1 MLNYKITK
9 YQEGGSMFFR
19 KRALREQMDHF
30 LIIGLGN
37 PGREYAHTR
46 HNIGFFVI
54 DQLAERWN
62 TRVGKYKYKSL
73 MGEHHEE
80 NYKAVLVKPQTFM
93 NNSGQATRSFFNFYK
108 PPLSQIMVIFDDL
121 DLPFGTIRI
130 RQNGGSSGQKGMK
143 SIIEHLGTEDFP
155 RMRVGIGRPPGKMD
169 SVNFILDKFKSGEQE
184 DISIIL
190 NYCVD
195 AIEIFTKD
203 GIEKA
208 MTNYNKNIL
217 DGEL

>member
-1 MLNYKITK
+1 MLNYKIAK

-30 LIIGLGN
+30 LFIGLGN

-54 DQLAERWN
+54 DQLAKRWN

-80 NYKAVLVKPQTFM
+80 NFKAVLVKPQTFM
-93 NNSGQATRSFFNFYK
+93 NNSGQAVRSFFNFYK

-184 DISIIL
+184 DMSIIL

-195 AIEIFTKD
+195 AIEIFIKD

-217 DGEL
+217 DGEP

>member
-1 MLNYKITK
+1 
-9 YQEGGSMFFR
+9 MFFR

-30 LIIGLGN
+30 LFIGLGN
-37 PGREYAHTR
+37 PGREYARTR
-46 HNIGFFVI
+46 HNIGFLVI
-54 DQLAERWN
+54 DQLADHWKTN
-62 TRVGKYKYKSL
+62 IGKYKYKSL
-73 MGEHHEE
+73 MGEYREDSF
-80 NYKAVLVKPQTFM
+80 KAILVKPQTFM
-93 NNSGQATRSFFNFYK
+93 NNSGQVVRSFSNFYK
-108 PPLSQIMVIFDDL
+108 PPLSQVMVLFDDL

-169 SVNFILDKFKSGEQE
+169 SVDYILDRFKPIEQE
-184 DISIIL
+184 DLSILL

-195 AIEIFTKD
+195 AIEIFIRD

-217 DGEL
+217 DGESESAN